1 MERHAFHAM
10 GTEVTLAVDVPPSAQ
25 VDLALAAVE
34 EEFERL
40 EQVLSRFRNDSE
52 LSKLNR
58 RGTLACSDDLTQV
71 VALAVEAR
79 ERTSGRFDPTVH
91 DAVESAGYD
100 RSYEHVPSEGTDDAG
115 GAPCGGNV
123 RIDAGV
129 VELGPGVRLD
139 LGGIGKGYAVDRA
152 TALLACAGPCF
163 VNAGGD
169 VRVEGAFSSGTWP
182 IEVETPAGS
191 LVLGLDSGALA
202 TSGRDRRRWR
212 RGGEERHH
220 LIDPETGR
228 SATGP
233 YLRVTVAAATA
244 AEAEVLAK
252 DVFLGGDT
260 RDVTAV
266 LVTVNG
272 HVLRTGELA

>member
-1 MERHAFHAM
+1 M
-10 GTEVTLAVDVPPSAQ
+10 GTEVTLAVDAPPSAQ

-52 LSKLNR
+52 LSELNR
-58 RGTLACSDDLTQV
+58 RGTLICSDDLTQV
-71 VALAVEAR
+71 VALAVAAR

-100 RSYEHVPSEGTDDAG
+100 RSFEHVPREGVDDGG
-115 GAPCGGNV
+115 GARCGGVV

-152 TALLACAGPCF
+152 TSLLACAGPCF

-169 VRVEGAFSSGTWP
+169 VRVEGACSSGTWP
-182 IEVETPAGS
+182 IEVELPEGS

-212 RGGEERHH
+212 RNGVERHH

-266 LVTVNG
+266 LVTGNG
-272 HVLRTGELA
+272 RVLRTGELA